1 MNYNNDCFACSGI
14 CTYEDIGEKNFIN
27 FNLIGFYLQCFLP
40 FIITRINYLISGAS
54 SFLVFEISMLRAMDL
69 YCDEECFGNESQ
81 TRGGILFS
89 AVFAAIAVLLPNYI
103 FF

>member
-1 MNYNNDCFACSGI
+1 MLIRLHNPYFNQILI
-14 CTYEDIGEKNFIN
+14 CIYILVDV
-27 FNLIGFYLQCFLP
+27 FLP

-89 AVFAAIAVLLPNYI
+89 AVFAVIAVFLLSYI
-103 FF
+103 FS

>member
-1 MNYNNDCFACSGI
+1 MIYPYFNQILI
-14 CTYEDIGEKNFIN
+14 CIYILVDV
-27 FNLIGFYLQCFLP
+27 FLP